1 MAAYFWKRNLP
12 VPAQMA
18 GEYLEELEKKHSA
31 LTPEIVLEES
41 RDENAVLH
49 KCFEWDDAKAAE
61 GYRLVQA
68 RNIIRNI
75 TVKIEKQDSP
85 ALITRAF
92 VNVQDESTQ
101 EKGRF
106 VSVEI
111 AVTDEEMKKQV
122 LKNALYELQLFKNKY
137 AECYELGKIFADI
150 EELEKT
156 LSA

>member
-1 MAAYFWKRNLP
+1 MAAYFWKRILP

-49 KCFEWDDAKAAE
+49 KCFEWDDTKAAE

-68 RNIIRNI
+68 RMIIRNI
-75 TVKIEKQDSP
+75 TVKIEKQDSTS
-85 ALITRAF
+85 LITRAF
-92 VNVQDESTQ
+92 VNVQDESAQ
-101 EKGRF
+101 DKGRF
-106 VSVEI
+106 VSVGI

-122 LKNALYELQLFKNKY
+122 LKNALYELQTFKNKY
-137 AECYELGKIFADI
+137 ANYHELEKIFADI
-150 EELEKT
+150 EELEKSLT
-156 LSA
+156 A

>member
-1 MAAYFWKRNLP
+1 MAAYFWKRILP
-12 VPAQMA
+12 VPAQKA

-92 VNVQDESTQ
+92 VNVQDESKKD
-101 EKGRF
+101 KGRF
-106 VSVEI
+106 VSVGI
-111 AVTDEEMKKQV
+111 AITDEQMKKQI
-122 LKNALYELQLFKNKY
+122 LKNALYELQTFKNKY